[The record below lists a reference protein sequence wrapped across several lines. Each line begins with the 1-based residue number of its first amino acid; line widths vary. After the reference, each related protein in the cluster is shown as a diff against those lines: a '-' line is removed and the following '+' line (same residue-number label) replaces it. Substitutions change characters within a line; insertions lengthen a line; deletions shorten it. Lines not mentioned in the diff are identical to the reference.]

1 MQKLFSFNIPA
12 FVYKCID
19 EGISKKVHFQI
30 SIDTPIHKVTHP
42 IYYYTHFFFRNW
54 TTFSI
59 PSMA

>member
-42 IYYYTHFFFRNW
+42 TYYYTHFFF
-54 TTFSI
+54 S
-59 PSMA
+59 